1 MSSIS
6 LDSAW
11 SMYMAIRVHY
21 MDNGYDVVEA
31 KGRLV
36 NQKSLQNRPDKILL
50 RASLLE
56 LKDMRQVVEYCAANF
71 LSENDNFLYDSV
83 DDADGYFSSWKSFW
97 QAPERNLRN
106 CATQIE
112 LSMYKNSCLS
122 FDEYVEKQLF
132 KDIYLNKVNRETLCV
147 IGHQNPGLL
156 EKMTGFEKDRLV
168 SRVAK
173 TNRLIEGRLKRM
185 KVNFREMVE
194 ESLT

>member
-36 NQKSLQNRPDKILL
+36 NQKSLQNRPDKVLL

-56 LKDMRQVVEYCAANF
+56 MKDMRQVVEYCAANF

-112 LSMYKNSCLS
+112 LSMYKNSCSS

-194 ESLT
+194 ESLA